1 VDGRAWIDGL
11 PPELARQADLLRA
24 LLDAVERDERFRA
37 VEVGCSLGRGNADA
51 LSDVD
56 VGLWIADDGW
66 DEALA
71 AVESLMN
78 GLGSAVDAFAVD
90 RPWGRWFFVEYD
102 DGAQLDL
109 AAQRASAAK
118 GRMADTVALL
128 DREGLLAEP
137 YEPSSYRADE
147 NALREWNF
155 DAWFALAN
163 LDKYLR
169 RGSLWEA
176 RASLEAARASL
187 LSLHA
192 AAHDVPSPVFGL
204 TSVLDTNVPLPH
216 GLEQTLAGLD
226 AVEIRRAALALA
238 DLLEEH
244 DPPPR
249 AARIRA
255 RLRAPN
261 AK

>member
-11 PPELARQADLLRA
+11 SPELARQAAILRG

-37 VEVGCSLGRGNADA
+37 FAVGCSIGRGNADA

-56 VGLWIADDGW
+56 VGLWIADDDW
-66 DEALA
+66 NDALA
-71 AVESLMN
+71 GLEPLLN
-78 GLGSAVDAFAVD
+78 GLGPVLDVFATD

-102 DGAQLDL
+102 DGAQLDF
-109 AAQRASAAK
+109 AAQRASTAK
-118 GRMADTVALL
+118 GHLPDTVALL
-128 DREGLLAEP
+128 DRDGLLAP
-137 YEPSSYRADE
+137 RYEPPSYRADAD
-147 NALREWNF
+147 ALREWNF

-176 RASLEAARASL
+176 RASLEEARRSL

-192 AAHDVPSPVFGL
+192 AAHGVPSPVFGL
-204 TSVLDTNVPLPH
+204 SSILDSDVPLPH

-226 AVEIRRAALALA
+226 AAEIRSAALALA
-238 DLLEEH
+238 DLLDEH
-244 DPPPR
+244 DPPPLAER
-249 AARIRA
+249 VRA
-255 RLRAPN
+255 RL
-261 AK
+261 